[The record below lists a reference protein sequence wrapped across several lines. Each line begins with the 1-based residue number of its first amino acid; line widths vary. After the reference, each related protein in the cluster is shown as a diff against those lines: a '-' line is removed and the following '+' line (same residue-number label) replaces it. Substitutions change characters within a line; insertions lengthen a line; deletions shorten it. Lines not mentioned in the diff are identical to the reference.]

1 MHVGKCLTSKFD
13 GMFMLLI
20 IKVLNQMPILA
31 MLILMEDIW
40 NSVLVSIEVLVITL
54 HYLTKK

>member
-1 MHVGKCLTSKFD
+1 MHVEKCLTSKFD

>member
-1 MHVGKCLTSKFD
+1 MHVEKCLTRKFD

-40 NSVLVSIEVLVITL
+40 NPVLVSIEVLVITL

>member
-1 MHVGKCLTSKFD
+1 MHVEKCLTSKFD

-40 NSVLVSIEVLVITL
+40 NPVLVSIEVLVITL